1 MGPNLHVKWIR
12 MEKSLK
18 LQAILKDAISKLD
31 EAKIEET
38 ISILS
43 RARQDIIKEIAS
55 DAITPDKHNML
66 FNVSALTYLAMLHY
80 YAIGQDTS
88 EKLDSITKLTYLS
101 ESLGICNILD
111 AVLLPLLA
119 TYPEDKHES
128 SLWTQYGEKCKQEMH
143 RRIGQIIN
151 TIQTAQGKEETR
163 IDETIKKII
172 ETVNPGSPDVRTLA
186 TELGRR
192 FEAGNFKQARR
203 IYEYVRDEIHYIRD
217 PLPFEDIQSPETTL
231 KRLSG
236 DCEDQAILLCSLLLA
251 IGFETA
257 LLFADTDGDGQPDH
271 VYSAVHIPN
280 APDLYKPFANKKIE
294 GRDLRNWIPLDPT
307 SEDLDF
313 GVITLDNLEIK
324 QAFFFL
330 KDSQQFVDN
339 NKTIAPN

>member
-1 MGPNLHVKWIR
+1 
-12 MEKSLK
+12 MEKSLN
-18 LQAILKDAISKLD
+18 LQALLKDAISNLN
-31 EAKIEET
+31 EAKTEET

-43 RARQDIIKEIAS
+43 KARQDIIKQISSE
-55 DAITPDKHNML
+55 AITPEKYSIL
-66 FNVSALTYLAMLHY
+66 FNVSALTYPGMLHY
-80 YAIGQDTS
+80 LAIGQDTS
-88 EKLDSITKLTYLS
+88 EKLDNTAKLTYLS
-101 ESLGICNILD
+101 ASLGICNILD

-119 TYPEDKHES
+119 TYPEDKHRS
-128 SLWTQYGEKCKQEMH
+128 TLWTQYSEKCKQEMH
-143 RRIGQIIN
+143 KRISQIIN
-151 TIQTAQGKEETR
+151 TIQTNQGKEKTNL
-163 IDETIKKII
+163 DETIKKII
-172 ETVNPGSPDVRTLA
+172 EAVNPRSSDVRTLA
-186 TELGRR
+186 TELARR

-294 GRDLRNWIPLDPT
+294 GKDLHNWIPLDPT

-324 QAFFFL
+324 QAFFFM
-330 KDSQQFVDN
+330 KDSQHFVG
-339 NKTIAPN
+339 